1 MNTITLETW
10 RQVFRAAALKLELA
24 SVDLD
29 DNGNCSIVSSEAAL
43 PNINIAFDE
52 EYGIAD
58 IFSELGT
65 VPESDPDVYRE
76 LLFDNLFCEKTKGA
90 TYAAARATGRIVLQR
105 TFEVKS
111 VDDSDAFAA
120 ALADCAEA
128 AYAGRRLIYRSVLG
142 EDETTDSQGET
153 SGVFMQV

>member
-29 DNGNCSIVSSEAAL
+29 DNGNCSIVSAESAL

-52 EYGIAD
+52 EFGIAD

-120 ALADCAEA
+120 ALADFAEA

>member
-1 MNTITLETW
+1 MTNLETW

-105 TFEVKS
+105 AFEVKS
-111 VDDSDAFAA
+111 ADDGEALAV
-120 ALADCAEA
+120 ALADFAEA

-142 EDETTDSQGET
+142 EDETSDSLSEP
-153 SGVFMQV
+153 SRLFMQI